1 MMKIRHKD
9 TSKPITFTYKDE
21 IKKSMEFLAEDPKTV
36 FLGYGIGEGT
46 NKGAGF
52 FADVKEDQLIETPVA
67 EGLMLS
73 MAIGL
78 SLEGYKPVVFY
89 ERMDFLMNAMDAL
102 VNHLDKIAGISKG
115 EFIPKVIIRC
125 VVGGKKDPFFSGTT
139 HSSDYTE
146 GLKQMVDCYVVKLG
160 DPQQILK
167 IYEEAYETTKS
178 CIIVEEKDN
187 YAETSEDFEQIQ

>member
-1 MMKIRHKD
+1 MKIVNKD
-9 TSKPITFTYKDE
+9 ISKPITFTYKDE

-36 FLGYGIGEGT
+36 FLGYGIGKGT
-46 NKGAGF
+46 NKGGGF
-52 FADVKEDQLIETPVA
+52 FADIKEDQLIETPVA

-115 EFIPKVIIRC
+115 EFMPKVILRC
-125 VVGGKKDPFFSGTT
+125 VVGGKDDPFFTGKTHTT
-139 HSSDYTE
+139 DYTE
-146 GLKQMVDCYVVKLG
+146 GLRLMLDCYIVKLD
-160 DPQQILK
+160 DPKLILETYK
-167 IYEEAYETTKS
+167 KAYETNKS
-178 CIIVEEKDN
+178 CIMVEEKDK
-187 YAETSEDFEQIQ
+187 YANTSQDFEQI